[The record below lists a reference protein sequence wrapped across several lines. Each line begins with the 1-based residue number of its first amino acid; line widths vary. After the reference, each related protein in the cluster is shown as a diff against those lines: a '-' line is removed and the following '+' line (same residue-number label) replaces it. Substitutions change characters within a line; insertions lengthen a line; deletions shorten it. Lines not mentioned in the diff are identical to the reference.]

1 MIRNIATGAW
11 VCTLA
16 LGACYMAASYAVG
29 SQSKDEQPQHQLI
42 GVQYKKLPAV
52 NVPIIAD
59 GAVKGYIVAQMV
71 FTADADTLRTLSVPA
86 DAFIRDEAFRYMYSD
101 TRIDFA
107 NLSRYNVNQM
117 IADVRSNVNKRLGA
131 AVVKEILLEGINF
144 VDKADIR
151 P

>member
-1 MIRNIATGAW
+1 M
-11 VCTLA
+11 
-16 LGACYMAASYAVG
+16 YA
-29 SQSKDEQPQHQLI
+29 
-42 GVQYKKLPAV
+42 
-52 NVPIIAD
+52 
-59 GAVKGYIVAQMV
+59 
-71 FTADADTLRTLSVPA
+71 
-86 DAFIRDEAFRYMYSD
+86 D

-131 AVVKEILLEGINF
+131 EVVKEILLEGINF